1 MVILIAVMVIAGSHI
16 LFGSDVRL
24 VVTLGVLFVVGLICL
39 LTTDF
44 EIN

>member
-1 MVILIAVMVIAGSHI
+1 MVILIAVMVIAASH
-16 LFGSDVRL
+16 LMFGSDVRL
-24 VVTLGVLFVVGLICL
+24 VVTLGVLFVVVLICF